1 MTFILV
7 KFNLPEKS
15 SVKYKVWDVAQF
27 VMELLFIN
35 ARVFRNITFCVSGDA
50 VLPGIIIIR

>member
-35 ARVFRNITFCVSGDA
+35 ARVFRNITFCVSRDA
-50 VLPGIIIIR
+50 VFPGIIIS